1 MDSIIFIVGTV
12 ISVVW
17 GAMVFVM
24 LYSNDE
30 TPKK

>member
-1 MDSIIFIVGTV
+1 MDNIIFIVGAI

-24 LYSNDE
+24 LYSNDDAS
-30 TPKK
+30 KK